1 MQHFLHSKLGHVQKK
16 KKSLASYWCD
26 LCLGVKTFLA
36 LVITMIL
43 FQICAYNVVV
53 YYKLNIILLS
63 LYIIHWNLSLLNNIQ
78 PHCIEVGFHQRLS
91 WRQSQS
97 DTMWKKTKQIRSKL
111 STLLMTLLVM
121 IYKNYHSIYAIAC
134 TIQFCQDHKHQIQ
147 KQNYIQPF
155 SVGWGLMDV

>member
-43 FQICAYNVVV
+43 FQICAYYVVV

-121 IYKNYHSIYAIAC
+121 IYKTTIVYMPLLAQYSFVKTISIKFKSRIIYNHF
-134 TIQFCQDHKHQIQ
+134 QL
-147 KQNYIQPF
+147 
-155 SVGWGLMDV
+155 VGA